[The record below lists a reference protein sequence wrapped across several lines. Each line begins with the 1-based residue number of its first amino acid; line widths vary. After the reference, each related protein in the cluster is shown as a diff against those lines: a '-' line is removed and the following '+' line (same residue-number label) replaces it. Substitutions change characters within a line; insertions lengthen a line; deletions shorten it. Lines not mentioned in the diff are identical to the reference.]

1 MTEDAFLL
9 TLLEHPD
16 DDTTRRVFADWLD
29 EQDDPTFTVKA
40 EYIRADLELATMPR
54 KPKRK
59 GYRNRLADRR
69 HELARRLDLEWM
81 ATVTLAKIE
90 ACTFAFQCPLKWES
104 LQPIEG
110 ETTVRH
116 CSACNE
122 HVFYCGTMDDTRLHT
137 LAGHC
142 VAVDARAIRVRDDLY
157 QDPEEVFRGMSFSK
171 PSLREENEEG

>member
-1 MTEDAFLL
+1 MTENVFLD
-9 TLLEHPD
+9 TLREQPD

-29 EQDDPTFTVKA
+29 EQDDPTCTLKA
-40 EYIRADLELATMPR
+40 EYIRTDLELATMPR

-59 GYRNRLADRR
+59 SYRRLLADRR
-69 HELARRLDLEWM
+69 RELAGQLDLDWM

-104 LQPIEG
+104 LQMIEG

-122 HVFYCGTMDDTRLHT
+122 KVFYCGTMEDTRRHA

-142 VAVDARAIRVRDDLY
+142 VAVDARAFRQADDLY
-157 QDPEEVFRGMSFSK
+157 EEPFELDGMLMGDI
-171 PSLREENEEG
+171 SLPEENEEG